1 MSQSHRELNPCSMVG
16 RLICYITKMKI
27 TSIYYYITFYFT
39 MNFFNNFNQINIIF
53 IFYIPLS
60 DPLIQSFVDHS
71 IELFFR
77 KYYSTLLQI

>member
-60 DPLIQSFVDHS
+60 DPLIQSFVDS